1 MFLEL
6 QDMQGSKVL
15 GDETAAMYER
25 AITGIMKH
33 SMLLYFAYA
42 DFEEVKKKLLDN
54 MTFGKTTIS
63 PWMSSCKA
71 LISNFSREKDHLLI
85 GGCFVKRVANYSL
98 VLILL
103 LLKPNSYNKVAIET
117 GFPCIPTI

>member
-42 DFEEVKKKLLDN
+42 DFEEVKKKKLLDN
-54 MTFGKTTIS
+54 KTFRKTTIS
-63 PWMSSCKA
+63 P
-71 LISNFSREKDHLLI
+71 
-85 GGCFVKRVANYSL
+85 
-98 VLILL
+98 
-103 LLKPNSYNKVAIET
+103 
-117 GFPCIPTI
+117 